1 MLSARIGLLFD
12 RLISE
17 RWVMGVI
24 LLNTLVM
31 TLGGFYQA
39 GTREYLIVHAIDYL
53 CVLYYIGEA
62 AWKIHRLGW
71 KGYRS
76 FGWNRFDF
84 LVTVLCLPVLLEPF
98 TSGGVHY
105 LTWLPVFRAGRLFR
119 LLRLLRFIPDSM
131 GLAQG
136 VVRALKASV
145 GVFLALA
152 LVNLM
157 FALSAHFIFG
167 EIAPERF
174 GDPAKAV
181 YSIFQIFTIEGW
193 NEFPE
198 LIEKKIVDGELN
210 GAWIHVTR
218 AFFGAA
224 VLVGGIL
231 GFSMANAVF
240 IDEMT
245 LDNNRILEQKVDV
258 LTEEVRDLHRLL
270 EKLSGD
276 GLSSNRLSPEIP
288 VDDPGG

>member
-1 MLSARIGLLFD
+1 MS
-12 RLISE
+12 
-17 RWVMGVI
+17 VI

-31 TLGGFYQA
+31 TLGGFYPA
-39 GTREYLIVHAIDYL
+39 GSREYFIVHAIDYL

-62 AWKIHRLGW
+62 AWKIHRLSW

-84 LVTVLCLPVLLEPF
+84 LVTLLCLPVLLEPF
-98 TSGGVHY
+98 TSGVHY

-119 LLRLLRFIPDSM
+119 LLRLLRFIPDSL

-136 VVRALKASV
+136 IVRALKASV

-152 LVNLM
+152 LVNLI

-167 EIAPERF
+167 TIAPERF

-181 YSIFQIFTIEGW
+181 YSIFQIFTLEGW
-193 NEFPE
+193 NDFPE
-198 LIEKKIVDGELN
+198 LIEQKVVDGGLN
-210 GAWIHVTR
+210 SGWIHITR
-218 AFFGAA
+218 LFFGAA

-245 LDNNRILEQKVDV
+245 LDNNRVLEQKVDV
-258 LTEEVRDLHRLL
+258 LTQEVRDLHRIL
-270 EKLSGD
+270 EKLTAD
-276 GLSSNRLSPEIP
+276 KITTEAAPPSSP
-288 VDDPGG
+288 DPPTG